1 VKRRALSGCLAAIAI
16 LVFSQA
22 SVPPSRGQERKAGP
36 VFAADKGRF
45 RITLN
50 GANVGTEQFEI
61 SLQGNAWVV
70 RSSTDLQAP
79 GGEMKATGELR
90 LSPDGSPLH
99 YQWSALA
106 PKTAS
111 GTVDFDAGTAKC
123 SNNLGGTKPYLEDF
137 HFGDPHIVVL
147 DNNFYYQYAVLARL
161 YDWAAAGE
169 QTFHV
174 LIPQDLTPGS
184 VTVKLQDSSGQLS
197 ELVVKS
203 PDLEIHLLCD
213 SNHRLIRLEVPSS
226 NAVIDR
232 E

>member
-1 VKRRALSGCLAAIAI
+1 MS
-16 LVFSQA
+16 
-22 SVPPSRGQERKAGP
+22 PSRGQERKAGP

-45 RITLN
+45 RVTLN
-50 GANVGTEQFEI
+50 GATVGTEEFEI
-61 SLQGNAWVV
+61 SLHGDAWVA
-70 RSSTDLQAP
+70 RSSTDLQTP

-90 LSPDGSPLH
+90 LAPDGSPLH

-111 GTVDFDAGTAKC
+111 GTVDFDGGTAKC
-123 SNNLGGTKPYLEDF
+123 SNDLGGTKPYLQDF
-137 HFGDPHIVVL
+137 HFGDAHIVVL
-147 DNNFYYQYAVLARL
+147 DNNFYYQYAVLARV

-184 VTVKLQDSSGQLS
+184 VTVKLQGSSGQLS
-197 ELVVKS
+197 ELLVKS

-226 NAVIDR
+226 NVVVAR